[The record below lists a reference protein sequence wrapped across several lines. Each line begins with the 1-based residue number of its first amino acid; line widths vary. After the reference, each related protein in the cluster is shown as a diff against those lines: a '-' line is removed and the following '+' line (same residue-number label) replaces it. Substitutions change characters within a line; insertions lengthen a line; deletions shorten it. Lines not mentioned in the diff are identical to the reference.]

1 LAPQLS
7 NGLGGATLRFDQ
19 LIDSDNTAVAS
30 SPLDHTL
37 ESLVERSVYVMDSDR
52 LPHLQ
57 RVVYKPARM
66 SRIAEGRIEDNLCS
80 GVGAGRYHTRAF
92 SRSVAPSRE
101 DNAVSSGLSVRP

>member
-1 LAPQLS
+1 MECDSRVRPVLAPQLS

-57 RVVYKPARM
+57 RVVYK
-66 SRIAEGRIEDNLCS
+66 
-80 GVGAGRYHTRAF
+80 AGSHE
-92 SRSVAPSRE
+92 PHC
-101 DNAVSSGLSVRP
+101 